1 MKEIEQEE
9 KPNNDESIKKKKPKV
24 NYLFNHTYAKGIKK
38 VKKYVDGQMIN
49 IELFEDDEK
58 DNKAMK
64 ERDLVRVFDQNI
76 KKVFENDEI
85 NIIKK

>member
-1 MKEIEQEE
+1 
-9 KPNNDESIKKKKPKV
+9 
-24 NYLFNHTYAKGIKK
+24 

-85 NIIKK
+85 HIIKK